1 VGLRLR
7 AVDGELAAASGSP
20 PLLLLLLLLR
30 RAEAVWSG

>member
-1 VGLRLR
+1 VGLRIR
-7 AVDGELAAASGSP
+7 AVGGELAVASGSP